1 MSTKRYKDGDR
12 LHAGVFNKLL
22 NDVENLEYDVD
33 ELKRKKDNNT
43 WRPIKINNKDVLG
56 KEITTPLNLL
66 SGDKAYL
73 GYTELTTN
81 NAFIGT
87 VPVIDEREQQNVE

>member
-1 MSTKRYKDGDR
+1 MQIGS
-12 LHAGVFNKLL
+12 LH
-22 NDVENLEYDVD
+22 
-33 ELKRKKDNNT
+33 
-43 WRPIKINNKDVLG
+43 
-56 KEITTPLNLL
+56 IT
-66 SGDKAYL
+66 KAYL